1 VISRKRSLAGWQRT
15 LFDRHRS
22 PYDYAMAELSTIF
35 DASISFDPAMDLEE
49 FLKLARPNGPFICLP
64 MRMISRCSFYP

>member
-1 VISRKRSLAGWQRT
+1 MLAGWQRT

-35 DASISFDPAMDLEE
+35 DAPFRSIRPWISRK
-49 FLKLARPNGPFICLP
+49 FLKLAPAKWAVYFLR
-64 MRMISRCSFYP
+64 